1 MTFKTL
7 TIASVGLAAVM
18 VASQAFA
25 AASDYEFQA
34 VSKEVKAGNNAELA
48 VRLVH
53 KSTNKPVPGAVLFR
67 TRLDMSPGNM
77 ADMATSTA
85 PDGSSEPGV
94 YRFKADVSMAGSW
107 ALKLMA
113 KATSRW
119 PAKPICSKASDPTLS
134 TRLFLTPSCDRA
146 RAI

>member
-1 MTFKTL
+1 MTLKTH
-7 TIASVGLAAVM
+7 ASFGLAAVM
-18 VASQAFA
+18 FVSQAFA

-53 KSTNKPVPGAVLFR
+53 KPTNKPVPGAVLFR
-67 TRLDMSPGNM
+67 TRLDMSPDNM
-77 ADMATSTA
+77 ADMATSIT

-94 YRFKADVSMAGSW
+94 YRFKAGLSMAGSW

-113 KATSRW
+113 KVPGESETVQGTVIVK
-119 PAKPICSKASDPTLS
+119 AKD
-134 TRLFLTPSCDRA
+134 
-146 RAI
+146 

>member
-1 MTFKTL
+1 MTLKTL
-7 TIASVGLAAVM
+7 KIASFGLAAVM
-18 VASQAFA
+18 FTSQAFA

-53 KSTNKPVPGAVLFR
+53 KPTQKAVPGAVLFR
-67 TRLDMSPGNM
+67 TRLDMSPDNM
-77 ADMATSTA
+77 ADMATNIA

-113 KATSRW
+113 KVPGESETVQGTVIVK
-119 PAKPICSKASDPTLS
+119 AKN
-134 TRLFLTPSCDRA
+134 
-146 RAI
+146 

>member
-1 MTFKTL
+1 MTLKTL
-7 TIASVGLAAVM
+7 KIASFGLAAVM
-18 VASQAFA
+18 FTSQAFA

-53 KSTNKPVPGAVLFR
+53 KPTHKAVPGAVLFR
-67 TRLDMSPGNM
+67 TRLDMSPDNM
-77 ADMATSTA
+77 ADMATNIA

-113 KATSRW
+113 KVPGESETVQGTVIVK
-119 PAKPICSKASDPTLS
+119 AKN
-134 TRLFLTPSCDRA
+134 
-146 RAI
+146 